1 MVEPHAPANLFLLFF
16 VDIEKKK
23 KKLKGEVGESD
34 VVQGCFVD
42 FFHDDS

>member
-1 MVEPHAPANLFLLFF
+1 MVEHMHLQSCFDCFLLTLRK
-16 VDIEKKK
+16 EK
-23 KKLKGEVGESD
+23 KKLKGVVGESD